1 MSRENIIFMALS
13 ADTRPHFTTLS
24 DLISRSP
31 EAIADLFGQ
40 IVLMCDELGL
50 VGKEDFAID
59 GCKLRSNA
67 FKEWRGTYAE
77 LKRKR
82 HKIDRAV
89 RRMLRRHRGQ
99 DSAEQTL
106 DIRAREQ
113 EQIRK
118 LRAVSRKSKG
128 FLDAETERKGV
139 SGRMVKSNITDNGSA
154 KIKTSHSVIQG
165 YTGAAAVDS
174 KHQVVAHSEAFG
186 QGQEHGLIKPV
197 LEGLRGLRETFQP
210 VGRED
215 LQALIKTR
223 ITADSGYHNREV
235 LEYLETEGIDAYL
248 ADTGFGSR
256 DPRFKDHK
264 TPKERNKR
272 QDKARSSQNEFVI
285 DRKREICHCPAGR
298 GLLLKARRAR
308 IGNYLFMQFQGY
320 EKDCNDYGLR
330 KRCLRNPNQHIP
342 RQINVALAITREQK
356 AGAIERMKRRI
367 DSSEG
372 RHIYTVSDWEPWN
385 RYLGMLPMLSA
396 SSGSP

>member
-1 MSRENIIFMALS
+1 MRWI
-13 ADTRPHFTTLS
+13 P
-24 DLISRSP
+24 P
-31 EAIADLFGQ
+31 
-40 IVLMCDELGL
+40 CLGVPASL
-50 VGKEDFAID
+50 QP
-59 GCKLRSNA
+59 
-67 FKEWRGTYAE
+67 
-77 LKRKR
+77 KRTW
-82 HKIDRAV
+82 
-89 RRMLRRHRGQ
+89 GQ

-118 LRAVSRKSKG
+118 LRAVSRKIKG

-139 SGRMVKSNITDNGSA
+139 SGRTVKSNITDNGSA

-174 KHQVVAHSEAFG
+174 KHQVVAHAEAFG

-197 LEGLRGLRETFQP
+197 LEGLRETFQP
-210 VGRED
+210 VGREA
-215 LQALIKTR
+215 LQALTKTR

-256 DPRFKDHK
+256 DPCFKDHK

-272 QDKARSSQNEFVI
+272 QDQERSSQNEFVI

-320 EKDCNDYGLR
+320 SFRATR
-330 KRCLRNPNQHIP
+330 KT
-342 RQINVALAITREQK
+342 ATT
-356 AGAIERMKRRI
+356 M
-367 DSSEG
+367 D
-372 RHIYTVSDWEPWN
+372 
-385 RYLGMLPMLSA
+385 
-396 SSGSP
+396 